1 MTLNKT
7 YRISLAGDLGSGKS
21 TVGKLLS
28 SMLGI
33 EKFTVG
39 TAQRELAEKMNMTPV
54 ELNRYMED
62 KPEMDKVFDDWQRK
76 FEDKDGSFILDS
88 RLGFFFVPSTFGVYL
103 RIGVEESAR
112 RIMNAERSEERY
124 DSLADAVAKITERR
138 ASERARFI
146 KFYGVDIMDEDNYDL
161 IVDTSDKTPAE
172 VANIIIAAYK
182 DKRTEK
188 LG

>member
-39 TAQRELAEKMNMTPV
+39 TAQRELAEKMKMTPV

-62 KPEMDKVFDDWQRK
+62 NPEID
-76 FEDKDGSFILDS
+76 
-88 RLGFFFVPSTFGVYL
+88 
-103 RIGVEESAR
+103 
-112 RIMNAERSEERY
+112 
-124 DSLADAVAKITERR
+124 
-138 ASERARFI
+138 
-146 KFYGVDIMDEDNYDL
+146 
-161 IVDTSDKTPAE
+161 
-172 VANIIIAAYK
+172 
-182 DKRTEK
+182 
-188 LG
+188 